1 MAADDIT
8 LLLTD
13 DITILLT
20 KLGMRLDQQEQ
31 RIQGQEQQIQE
42 QEQRIQELVA
52 ENDHLKTLLKDK
64 GASKGSKPPKF
75 TENYSVDKH
84 KGTGKSKRGRQS
96 TGRRPQQSKLSSLD
110 KYVDV
115 YEPGVAKSA
124 CIERRQQYVWR
135 IIDGKATYICYRLFA
150 RPESQQLPSIAG
162 VRNSLSEYGIEIIV
176 IVAFLHYW
184 VGISLDNAC
193 GVMQFFTGLALSKS
207 QANALLEQLSRDW
220 QEHYDTIAELLSRQL
235 VLYIDETG
243 WQVGSDSC
251 YTWAFSTAM
260 HVLFRCGVGRGKA
273 EAQAIIGEK
282 FEGIGV
288 TDDYGAY
295 QALFG
300 EHQLCWAHLLRKAIK
315 LMLQHPEQ
323 TAYKSFLDGLY
334 RIYQQAVRWQKDQR
348 LSVGRADKVTILKT
362 RILKLCS
369 DSGTAIEKDTMPSHQ
384 QTFIRLQNELVKG
397 VESLFVFV
405 AHPHVEPTN
414 NRSERNVRREAEVRK
429 GGRTSKTARGAE
441 RRGIIMTVLA
451 TLNTRFEVF
460 TLKTLLAEIG
470 RWVDA
475 GISLF
480 QAELAEIKQAN
491 APPTS

>member
-1 MAADDIT
+1 MESDDIT
-8 LLLTD
+8 RLLTQV
-13 DITILLT
+13 
-20 KLGMRLDQQEQ
+20 GMRLDEQ
-31 RIQGQEQQIQE
+31 AHRIQE
-42 QEQRIQELVA
+42 QEHRIQELVA
-52 ENDHLKTLLKDK
+52 ENDRLKKLLKDK
-64 GASKGSKPPKF
+64 GASKGAKPPKF

-84 KGTGKSKRGRQS
+84 KGARKSKRGRQS
-96 TGRRPQQSKLSSLD
+96 TGRRPQPSKVSMLD
-110 KYVDV
+110 DYVDV
-115 YEPGVAKSA
+115 YEPGVPQSE

-135 IIDGKATYICYRLFA
+135 IIEGKATYICYRLFA
-150 RPESQQLPSIAG
+150 RPESQQLPTIAG
-162 VRNSLSEYGIEIIV
+162 VRSSLSEYGIEIIL

-193 GVMQFFTGLALSKS
+193 GVVQFFTGLALSKS

-220 QEHYDTIAELLSRQL
+220 QEQYDTIAELLSRQL

-243 WQVGSDSC
+243 WKVGSDSC

-260 HVLFRCGVGRGKA
+260 HVLFRCGVGRGKV
-273 EAQAIIGEK
+273 EAQAIIGEQ
-282 FEGIGV
+282 FGGIGV

-295 QALFG
+295 QSLFG

-323 TAYKSFLDGLY
+323 TAYKGFLDALY

-348 LSVGRADKVTILKT
+348 LSVGRADKVNRLKT
-362 RILKLCS
+362 RIRKICC
-369 DSGTAIEKDTMPSHQ
+369 DAGTPMDKNTMSTHK
-384 QTFIRLQNELVKG
+384 QTFIRLQNELVNG
-397 VESLFVFV
+397 VEALFVFV

-429 GGRTSKTARGAE
+429 GGRTSKTDRGAK

-460 TLKTLLAEIG
+460 TLKILLAEIG
-470 RWVDA
+470 RWVDS

-480 QAELAEIKQAN
+480 QAELTEIKQAN
-491 APPTS
+491 NLSTA

>member
-1 MAADDIT
+1 MAADEIT
-8 LLLTD
+8 LLLTQV
-13 DITILLT
+13 
-20 KLGMRLDQQEQ
+20 GMRLDQQEQ
-31 RIQGQEQQIQE
+31 RIQE
-42 QEQRIQELVA
+42 QEQRIQELVS
-52 ENDHLKTLLKDK
+52 ENNRLKQLLKDK

-75 TENYSVDKH
+75 TEDYSVDKH
-84 KGTGKSKRGRQS
+84 KGRGKSKRGRQS
-96 TGRRPQQSKLSSLD
+96 TGRRPHHSKLSLID
-110 KYVDV
+110 DYVDV
-115 YEPGVAKSA
+115 YEPGVPKSA

-135 IIDGKATYICYRLFA
+135 IIDGKATYRCYRLFA
-150 RPESQQLPSIAG
+150 RPESQNLPTIAG
-162 VRNSLSEYGIEIIV
+162 VRNSLSEYGIEIIL
-176 IVAFLHYW
+176 IIAFLHYW
-184 VGISLDNAC
+184 VGISLDNTC
-193 GVMQFFTGLALSKS
+193 GVVQFFTGLALSKS

-220 QEHYDTIAELLSRQL
+220 QEHYDTIAELLARQL
-235 VLYIDETG
+235 VIYIDETG

-273 EAQAIIGEK
+273 EAQAIVGEH

-295 QALFG
+295 QSLFS

-323 TAYKSFLDGLY
+323 TEYKAFLDDLY

-348 LSVGRADKVTILKT
+348 LSVGRVDKVNILKN
-362 RILKLCS
+362 RILKLCRG
-369 DSGTAIEKDTMPSHQ
+369 SGTPIDKETMSTQQ
-384 QTFIRLQNELVKG
+384 QTFIRLQNELVNG

-405 AHPHVEPTN
+405 AHPQVEPTN

-429 GGRTSKTARGAE
+429 GGRTSKTKQGAA

-460 TLKTLLAEIG
+460 TLEILLAEID
-470 RWVDA
+470 RWVET
-475 GISLF
+475 GLSLF
-480 QAELAEIKQAN
+480 QAELAGFNHAN
-491 APPTS
+491 APPTP

>member
-1 MAADDIT
+1 MASDDIT
-8 LLLTD
+8 RLLTQ
-13 DITILLT
+13 
-20 KLGMRLDQQEQ
+20 LGMRLEQQEQ
-31 RIQGQEQQIQE
+31 RIQE
-42 QEQRIQELVA
+42 QERRIQELVS
-52 ENDHLKTLLKDK
+52 ENEHLKKLLTKK

-75 TENYSVDKH
+75 KENYSVDKH
-84 KGTGKSKRGRQS
+84 KGKNKSKRGCQS
-96 TGRRPQQSKLSSLD
+96 TGRRPQQNKLSLVD
-110 KYVDV
+110 DYVDV
-115 YEPGVAKSA
+115 YETGVAKSA
-124 CIERRQQYVWR
+124 CIERRRQYVWR
-135 IIDGKATYICYRLFA
+135 IIDGQATYICYRLFA
-150 RPESQQLPSIAG
+150 RPQSQLLPPITG
-162 VRNSLSEYGIEIIV
+162 VRTSLSEYGIEIIL

-220 QEHYDTIAELLSRQL
+220 QGQYDTIAELLSRQL
-235 VLYIDETG
+235 VIYIDETG

-273 EAQAIIGEK
+273 EAQAIVGEH

-295 QALFG
+295 QSLFS

-323 TAYKSFLDGLY
+323 TEYKAFLDDLY

-348 LSVGRADKVTILKT
+348 LSVGRTDKVNILKT

-369 DSGTAIEKDTMPSHQ
+369 GSGTAIDKETMPAHQ
-384 QTFIRLQNELVKG
+384 QTFIRLQNELVNG
-397 VESLFVFV
+397 VEALFIFV
-405 AHPHVEPTN
+405 AHPQVEPTN

-429 GGRTSKTARGAE
+429 GGRTSKTDHGAE

-460 TLKTLLAEIG
+460 TLETLLAEIT
-470 RWVDA
+470 RWVDT

-480 QAELAEIKQAN
+480 QAELAEISQAN
-491 APPTS
+491 VSSTA